1 MIYIHKALAKLE
13 YLCYTEAANDYLK
26 KSAVSV
32 GTVYT
37 SLFIS
42 FPWFCRKDSPMNG
55 KNGVPESFQK
65 CLAALMEKRALSA
78 GQLAD
83 LMRYKSKTTLLRV
96 LQGKA
101 GIRCIGNVYA
111 DLCRCEALELTDA
124 ETDTLH
130 VAYEVEVW
138 GLDTY
143 RARSEMW
150 RLLRKSEPQQY
161 TMQICMGSEMIP
173 LDGFLDRFV
182 PCTDPVPEN
191 GIPAER
197 LDICILSGGYPS
209 IVSALI
215 PLPNR
220 MGSRIHVTQL
230 LQLTGDTARTVRLI
244 RNILPILGY
253 HTHEIY
259 FNRQEDISP
268 DPIYS
273 YSGTGRAM
281 ILKALLP
288 DGSTREFQILLRDE
302 NSGVLLESPGLWQHW
317 TQYASSY
324 MEQMEPMKA
333 AVPDMTDYVR
343 LLEYYAETEKN
354 RETLIY
360 KEDICF
366 HHIPTD
372 ILLHAL
378 LESSDSADML
388 DAVPKLRSMQEK
400 RYHNVMT
407 KRQHTHWVAS
417 AEALRRFART
427 GIQNDHFFAMRPFT
441 REERLRIFRNLLHM
455 LENNPYFHL
464 YLMRPEDEDSF
475 LDLEATYLEG
485 AGLQLTPTGTDYR
498 ITNGWTET
506 MLTEKSFCALYR
518 EFFMEELIGQHTCP
532 PEDSAALLQEIIRE
546 LQEEK

>member
-1 MIYIHKALAKLE
+1 M
-13 YLCYTEAANDYLK
+13 
-26 KSAVSV
+26 S
-32 GTVYT
+32 
-37 SLFIS
+37 
-42 FPWFCRKDSPMNG
+42 G
-55 KNGVPESFQK
+55 KNGVPESFRN
-65 CLAALMEKRALSA
+65 CLARLMEKRALSA

-83 LMRYKSKTTLLRV
+83 MMQYKSKTTLLRV

-111 DLCRCEALELTDA
+111 DLCRCKVLELTDA
-124 ETDTLH
+124 ETDMLH

-138 GLDTY
+138 GLDNY

-150 RLLRKSEPQQY
+150 RLLRKSEPQQNH
-161 TMQICMGSEMIP
+161 MQICMGSETVS
-173 LDGFLDRFV
+173 LDCFLDRFM
-182 PCTDPVPEN
+182 PCTESLPEN
-191 GIPAER
+191 GIPVER
-197 LDICILSGGYPS
+197 LDVCILSSGYLS
-209 IVSALI
+209 IVHALI
-215 PLPNR
+215 PLLKR

-288 DGSTREFQILLRDE
+288 DGNTREFQILLRDE

-317 TQYASSY
+317 MQYTASY
-324 MEQMEPMKA
+324 MEQMKPMKA
-333 AVPDMTDYVR
+333 AVPDMTDYAH

-354 RETLIY
+354 REALIY
-360 KEDICF
+360 KEDVCF
-366 HHIPTD
+366 HHIPPD

-378 LESSDSADML
+378 LDSSASSEML
-388 DAVPKLRSMQEK
+388 EVIPKLRSMQEK
-400 RYHNVMT
+400 RFHNVMT
-407 KRQHTHWVAS
+407 KRQPTHWVAS
-417 AEALRRFART
+417 AKALRRFART
-427 GIQNDHFFAMRPFT
+427 GVQNDHFFAMRPFT
-441 REERLRIFRNLLHM
+441 VEERIRIFRNLLSM
-455 LENNPYFHL
+455 LETNPYFHL

-485 AGLQLTPTGTDYR
+485 VGLQLTPTGTDYR
-498 ITNGWTET
+498 ITDGWTET
-506 MLTEKSFCALYR
+506 MLTEESFCTLYR

-532 PEDSAALLQEIIRE
+532 ASDSAALLREIIRE

>member
-1 MIYIHKALAKLE
+1 MLVNSQKIQNWQFLLE
-13 YLCYTEAANDYLK
+13 I
-26 KSAVSV
+26 
-32 GTVYT
+32 VYS
-37 SLFIS
+37 SLYFPV
-42 FPWFCRKDSPMNG
+42 PWFCRKDSWMNV
-55 KNGVPESFQK
+55 KNSVPESFQK
-65 CLAALMEKRALSA
+65 CLASLMEKRSLSS
-78 GQLAD
+78 GQLAE
-83 LMRYKSKTTLLRV
+83 MMQYKSKTTLLRV

-124 ETDTLH
+124 ETDMLH

-150 RLLRKSEPQQY
+150 RLLRKSEHQQQS
-161 TMQICMGSEMIP
+161 MQILMGSNVTTLET
-173 LDGFLDRFV
+173 LLNSFV
-182 PCTDPVPEN
+182 PCTEPLPEN
-191 GIPAER
+191 GIPVEQ
-197 LDICILSGGYPS
+197 LEVCILSGGYS
-209 IVSALI
+209 SLVNALSS
-215 PLPNR
+215 LLKR

-230 LQLTGDTARTVRLI
+230 LQLTGDIARTVRLI

-253 HTHEIY
+253 HTYEIY

-302 NSGVLLESPGLWQHW
+302 ISGVLLESPGLWEHW
-317 TQYASSY
+317 MQYAASY
-324 MEQMEPMKA
+324 MEQMQPLKA
-333 AVPDMTDYVR
+333 VQPDMTDYVR
-343 LLEYYAETEKN
+343 MLEYYADTEKN
-354 RETLIY
+354 REALIY
-360 KEDICF
+360 KEDISF

-378 LESSDSADML
+378 LDSGHSAEML
-388 DAVPKLRSMQEK
+388 DVVPKLRSIQEK
-400 RYHNVMT
+400 RFHNVMA

-427 GIQNDHFFAMRPFT
+427 GVQNDHFFAMRPFT

-455 LENNPYFHL
+455 LEENPYFHL

-475 LDLEATYLEG
+475 VDLEATYLEG
-485 AGLQLTPTGTDYR
+485 VGLQLTPSETDYR
-498 ITNGWTET
+498 ITDGWTET
-506 MLTEKSFCALYR
+506 MLTEESFCALYK

-532 PEDSAALLQEIIRE
+532 TEDSVVLLQEIIQQ